1 MGNSQQK
8 AVPKEESATVYEYSA
23 RFIVKMDSVEPY
35 NYIKSFSNWAQCI
48 EGALSFAQHLEK
60 GDSYLAHVPV
70 YNLRLSLELRD
81 AYIYRGIVTWSSELC
96 KKESLMATLKWYIE
110 SEIPRVI
117 HGKYGSRVRIS
128 LKTFENKGV
137 THCVLV
143 PVGNE
148 AILRN
153 SRFANSS

>member
-8 AVPKEESATVYEYSA
+8 ATPKAESTPVYEYSV
-23 RFIVKMDSVEPY
+23 RFIVKMDTVEPY
-35 NYIKSFSNWAQCI
+35 NYIKSFNNWTQCI
-48 EGALSFAQHLEK
+48 EGALSFARHLEK

-81 AYIYRGIVTWSSELC
+81 AYIYRGVVTWSSELC

-117 HGKYGSRVRIS
+117 YGKYGSKVRIS
-128 LKTFENKGV
+128 LKNFENRGL
-137 THCVLV
+137 TSCNLV

-148 AILRN
+148 AILRSN
-153 SRFANSS
+153 RFANTQ